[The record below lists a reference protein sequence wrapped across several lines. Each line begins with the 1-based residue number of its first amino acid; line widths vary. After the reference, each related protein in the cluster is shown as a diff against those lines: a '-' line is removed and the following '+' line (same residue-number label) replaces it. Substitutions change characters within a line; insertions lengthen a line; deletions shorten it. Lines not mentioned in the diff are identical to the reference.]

1 MNGNPVMIAATKLPL
16 DVGPIH
22 FVGIGGIGMSG
33 IAEVLLNLGY
43 KVQGSDAKASGITA
57 RLQAL
62 GAIIFEGQR
71 ADNLDGAEVVVIS
84 SAIKP
89 GNPELDEARR
99 RGLPIV
105 RRAEML
111 AELMRLKS
119 NVAVAGTHG
128 KTTTTTMVA
137 TLLDAG
143 NFDPTVVNG
152 GIIHRFD
159 SNARMGQGEWMVVEA
174 DESDGTFNRL
184 PATIAIV
191 TNIDPEHMEHWGSI
205 ENLRKGFFD
214 FVSNIPFYGLAICC
228 TDHPEVQTLVGKI
241 TDRRVLT
248 FGFNAQADVRAQ
260 NLTYKAG
267 VAHFDIALQS
277 EGAMIEHCTL
287 PMPGDHNV
295 SNALAAVAVAR
306 HLGMSREDI
315 RAALAGFAGVNR
327 RFTKV
332 GEVDGVTIIDDY
344 GHHPVEIAAVLKAAR
359 QAVADTPSA
368 RVIAVHQPHRYSRL
382 ANLFE
387 DFCTCFNEADVVG
400 ISEVYAA
407 GENPIPGASRD
418 DLVAG
423 LIRHGHRHARAV
435 TSEDDLER
443 LVREQARPGDIVVC
457 LGAGTISAWAN
468 GLPARLGETERG
480 RADV

>member
-1 MNGNPVMIAATKLPL
+1 MKDLGLERSAVMTGATKLPG

-33 IAEVLLNLGY
+33 IAEVLLNHGY
-43 KVQGSDAKASGITA
+43 MVQGSDLKDSKITG
-57 RLQAL
+57 RLEAL
-62 GAIIFEGQR
+62 GAEIFIGQS
-71 ADNLDGAEVVVIS
+71 AENLEKAEVVVIS

-89 GNPELDEARR
+89 GNAELDEARR
-99 RGLPIV
+99 RGLPVV

-143 NFDPTVVNG
+143 HFDPTVVNG
-152 GIIHRFD
+152 GIIHAYG

-205 ENLRKGFFD
+205 ENLRKGFYD
-214 FVSNIPFYGLAICC
+214 FVSNIPFYGLAVCC
-228 TDHPEVQTLVGKI
+228 TDHPEVQSLVGRV
-241 TDRRVLT
+241 TDRRVVT
-248 FGFNAQADVRAQ
+248 YGFNALADVRAV
-260 NLTYKAG
+260 NLTYKGG
-267 VAHFDIALQS
+267 VAHFDVVFQADDEAI
-277 EGAMIEHCTL
+277 EGVTL

-295 SNALAAVAVAR
+295 SNALSAVAVAR
-306 HLGMSREDI
+306 HLGMAGEEI
-315 RAALAGFAGVNR
+315 RAALASFGGVNR
-327 RFTKV
+327 RFTRV
-332 GEVDGVTIIDDY
+332 GEVNGVTIIDDY

-359 QAVADTPSA
+359 QATEG

-382 ANLFE
+382 SGLFE
-387 DFCTCFNEADVVG
+387 DFCTCFNEADVVAIADVFG
-400 ISEVYAA
+400 A
-407 GENPIPGASRD
+407 GEDPIPGATRD

-423 LIRHGHRHARAV
+423 LVRHGHRHARAIRD
-435 TSEDDLER
+435 EEDLER
-443 LVREQARPGDIVVC
+443 LVREQAQPGDMVVC

-468 GLPARLGETERG
+468 NLPARLAE
-480 RADV
+480 

>member
-1 MNGNPVMIAATKLPL
+1 MNATKLPQTM
-16 DVGPIH
+16 GPIH

-33 IAEVLLNLGY
+33 IAEVLLSNGLT
-43 KVQGSDAKASGITA
+43 VQGSDLKTSPITD
-57 RLQAL
+57 RLAEKGATIFL
-62 GAIIFEGQR
+62 GQTAE
-71 ADNLDGAEVVVIS
+71 NLENAEVVVIS

-89 GNPELDEARR
+89 GNAELDAARA
-99 RGLPIV
+99 RGLPVV

-137 TLLDAG
+137 ALLDAG
-143 NFDPTVVNG
+143 ELDPTVING
-152 GIIHRFD
+152 GIIHAYG
-159 SNARMGQGEWMVVEA
+159 SNARQGQGEWMVVEA

-205 ENLRKGFFD
+205 ENLRQGFTD
-214 FVSNIPFYGLAICC
+214 FVSNIPFYGLAVCC
-228 TDHPEVQTLVGKI
+228 TDHPEVRALVGRV
-241 TDRRVLT
+241 TDRRVVT
-248 FGFNAQADVRAQ
+248 FGFNAQADVRAV

-267 VAHFDIALQS
+267 VAHFDIQLQAEDAVI
-277 EGAMIEHCTL
+277 EGCEL

-295 SNALAAVAVAR
+295 SNALSAVAVAR
-306 HLGMSREDI
+306 ELGVPKHVI
-315 RAALAGFAGVNR
+315 RDGLRAFGGVNR
-327 RFTKV
+327 RFTRV
-332 GEVDGVTIIDDY
+332 GEWNGVPIIDDY

-359 QAVADTPSA
+359 QSIGDTG

-382 ANLFE
+382 HSLFD
-387 DFCTCFNEADVVG
+387 DFCGCFADADVVG
-400 ISEVYAA
+400 IADIYAA
-407 GENPIPGASRD
+407 GEDPIAGAGRD

-423 LIRHGHRHARAV
+423 LIRTGHRHARAV
-435 TSEDDLER
+435 TCEDDLTR
-443 LVREQARPGDIVVC
+443 LVREQAGEGDIVVC

-468 GLPARLGETERG
+468 ALPGRLNG
-480 RADV
+480 

>member
-1 MNGNPVMIAATKLPL
+1 MSPATKLPG

-33 IAEVLLNLGY
+33 IAEVLLNHGY
-43 KVQGSDAKASGITA
+43 VVQGSDLKRSKITD
-57 RLQAL
+57 RLEKQGAL
-62 GAIIFEGQR
+62 IFEGQR
-71 ADNLDGAEVVVIS
+71 AENLESAEVVVIS

-99 RGLPIV
+99 KGLPVV

-119 NVAVAGTHG
+119 NIAVAGTHG
-128 KTTTTTMVA
+128 KTTTTTMMAELMV
-137 TLLDAG
+137 AG

-152 GIIHRFD
+152 GIIHAYG

-191 TNIDPEHMEHWGSI
+191 TNIDPEHMEHWGT
-205 ENLRKGFFD
+205 EEALHQGFYD
-214 FVSNIPFYGLAICC
+214 FVSNIPFYGIAVCC
-228 TDHPEVQTLVGKI
+228 TDDPDVQTLVGKI
-241 TDRRVLT
+241 SDRRVVT
-248 FGFNAQADVRAQ
+248 YGFNAQADVRAV
-260 NLTYKAG
+260 NLRYVKG
-267 VAHFDIALQS
+267 IAHFDIALQADEMVI
-277 EGAMIEHCTL
+277 EGCTL

-295 SNALAAVAVAR
+295 SNALSAVAVAR
-306 HLGMSREDI
+306 HLGMTGDEI
-315 RAALAGFAGVNR
+315 RAALANFGGVNR

-332 GEVDGVTIIDDY
+332 GDVDGVTIIDDY

-359 QAVADTPSA
+359 QATEG
-368 RVIAVHQPHRYSRL
+368 RVIAVHQPHRYTRL
-382 ANLFE
+382 SSLFE
-387 DFCTCFNEADVVG
+387 EFCACFNEADVVG
-400 ISEVYAA
+400 IADVFAA
-407 GENPIPGASRD
+407 GEEPIPGASRD

-423 LIRHGHRHARAV
+423 LVRHGHRDAHAI
-435 TSEDDLER
+435 TSEDDLLN
-443 LVREQARPGDIVVC
+443 LVKAEATAGDFVVC

-468 GLPARLGETERG
+468 ALPARLK
-480 RADV
+480 D

>member
-1 MNGNPVMIAATKLPL
+1 MNAAATKLPT

-33 IAEVLLNLGY
+33 IAEVLLNHGY
-43 KVQGSDAKASGITA
+43 TVQGSDLKATKITDRLA
-57 RLQAL
+57 RL
-62 GAIIFEGQR
+62 GATIFEGQR
-71 ADNLDGAEVVVIS
+71 AENIENAEVVVIS

-89 GNPELDEARR
+89 GNAELDAARLA
-99 RGLPIV
+99 GLPIV

-119 NVAVAGTHG
+119 NIAVAGTHG

-137 TLLDAG
+137 ELLVKG
-143 NFDPTVVNG
+143 GIDPTVING
-152 GIIHRFD
+152 GIIHAYG

-191 TNIDPEHMEHWGSI
+191 TNIDPEHMEHWGDFDT
-205 ENLRKGFFD
+205 LRQGFLD
-214 FVSNIPFYGLAICC
+214 FVSNIPFYGLAVCS
-228 TDHPEVQTLVGKI
+228 TDHDEVQKLVGKI
-241 TDRRVLT
+241 SDRRVMT
-248 FGFNAQADVRAQ
+248 YGFNAQADVRAVG
-260 NLTYKAG
+260 LHYKGG
-267 VAHFDIALQS
+267 VAHFDIALQAEDMVI
-277 EGAMIEHCTL
+277 EGCEL

-295 SNALAAVAVAR
+295 SNALSAVAVAR
-306 HLGMSREDI
+306 HLGMKREEI
-315 RAALAGFAGVNR
+315 REALKAFGGVNR

-359 QAVADTPSA
+359 QATEG
-368 RVIAVHQPHRYSRL
+368 RVIAVHQPHRYTRL
-382 ANLFE
+382 SHHFDE
-387 DFCTCFNEADVVG
+387 FCACFNDADVVG
-400 ISEVYAA
+400 IADVYAA
-407 GENPIPGASRD
+407 GEDPIPGADRD
-418 DLVAG
+418 GLVAG

-435 TSEDDLER
+435 QGEDDLAR
-443 LVREQARPGDIVVC
+443 LVAEQAKPGDMVVC

-468 GLPARLGETERG
+468 QLPEKLQAMKG
-480 RADV
+480 AAA